1 MKLHPAMKQA
11 NKVIRKAGFT
21 FFPAGALSVKIYNG
35 MFDGVHVDIEL
46 SRDADVG
53 KLKVCQFSRN
63 PGVCASARKTGWNP
77 IAKKSIDQ
85 DFAKSFHQS
94 CYDKAE
100 AEAAKQL
107 AM

>member
-1 MKLHPAMKQA
+1 M
-11 NKVIRKAGFT
+11 FT
-21 FFPAGALSVKIYNG
+21 CYYCAKTIKSEAK
-35 MFDGVHVDIEL
+35 HT
-46 SRDADVG
+46 
-53 KLKVCQFSRN
+53 
-63 PGVCASARKTGWNP
+63 GVCDSARKTGWNP

>member
-21 FFPAGALSVKIYNG
+21 FIPTGALSVKIYNG

-53 KLKVCQFSRN
+53 KLKVCQFSHN
-63 PGVCASARKTGWNP
+63 PELAELLNTKLNNV
-77 IAKKSIDQ
+77 I
-85 DFAKSFHQS
+85 FSF
-94 CYDKAE
+94 
-100 AEAAKQL
+100 
-107 AM
+107 